1 MSHAHH
7 CIDAVTIACIGKN
20 EYDRWAQYL
29 RKEEDYQL
37 GKGPKPRFEKP
48 WPTFTEDVL
57 AIPSSMIAS
66 HYTPDNL
73 PKLDKKKVRIRGVI
87 QNNAGGKPMYAQGD
101 TARALLH
108 KDTFYGAIQ
117 KDDEVRYVVRKSLDS
132 LDEKKDVPRIV
143 DDAVREKVLAAIA
156 EHGSLKKA
164 VAETIWMNKE
174 KGVPIRKVR
183 VYTPTITSPIALKP
197 HRDESDK
204 EYKRSYYVAN
214 DSNYCMAIYGDE
226 KPSFQLVNTLSAV
239 SHFNGKDETW
249 IDNVNEN
256 GQPLR
261 CVLRTGTMVLLYEK
275 DPEELYACS
284 QDELSLRLYKV
295 TILSSMTVQGKY
307 RYGIITLKHHMEARP
322 STELKAK
329 NGLWKKNESLRPVI
343 VLNHNQTKFLVEG
356 VDFDLTVTGRIIFK
370 K

>member
-1 MSHAHH
+1 M
-7 CIDAVTIACIGKN
+7 
-20 EYDRWAQYL
+20 
-29 RKEEDYQL
+29 
-37 GKGPKPRFEKP
+37 
-48 WPTFTEDVL
+48 
-57 AIPSSMIAS
+57 
-66 HYTPDNL
+66 
-73 PKLDKKKVRIRGVI
+73 
-87 QNNAGGKPMYAQGD
+87 
-101 TARALLH
+101 
-108 KDTFYGAIQ
+108 
-117 KDDEVRYVVRKSLDS
+117 
-132 LDEKKDVPRIV
+132 
-143 DDAVREKVLAAIA
+143 
-156 EHGSLKKA
+156 
-164 VAETIWMNKE
+164 
-174 KGVPIRKVR
+174 
-183 VYTPTITSPIALKP
+183 
-197 HRDESDK
+197 
-204 EYKRSYYVAN
+204 
-214 DSNYCMAIYGDE
+214 
-226 KPSFQLVNTLSAV
+226 
-239 SHFNGKDETW
+239 W